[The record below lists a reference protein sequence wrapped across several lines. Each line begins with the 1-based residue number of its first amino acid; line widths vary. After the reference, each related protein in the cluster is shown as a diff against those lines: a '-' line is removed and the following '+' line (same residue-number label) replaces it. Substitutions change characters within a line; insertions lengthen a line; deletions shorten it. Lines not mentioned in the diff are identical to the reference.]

1 MMLSATETVNFQYQL
16 LLKGHFLKRKA
27 YTHVVVNLICLR
39 RFRKKLSVSFNRY
52 SVAFQ
57 LFDLSGFLAGCIYW
71 NGLFLVS
78 QIQTIAFQE
87 IPADFIK
94 FSVAVFWFQQNEPT
108 GCSCGFLSFS
118 LQI

>member
-16 LLKGHFLKRKA
+16 LLKGNFLKGKP
-27 YTHVVVNLICLR
+27 THVVVNLICLR
-39 RFRKKLSVSFNRY
+39 RFREKLRVSFNRY

-78 QIQTIAFQE
+78 QIQTVAFQE

-94 FSVAVFWFQQNEPT
+94 FSVTVFWFQQNEPT
-108 GCSCGFLSFS
+108 GCSCGFLSFFS
-118 LQI
+118 QI